1 MRVILEEFDDLKKAE
16 KYINDYVQSPRN
28 SFKIYP
34 YVIEPCIIGYLVII
48 TKE

>member
-1 MRVILEEFDDLKKAE
+1 MRVELQEFDDLQQAE
-16 KYINDYVQSPRN
+16 QYINNCLQSPRN

-34 YVIEPCIIGYLVII
+34 YVIEPCVVRYLVII